1 MNAAVEFTAD
11 RLPCRRD
18 VSAARSRMAGRYRDL
33 ARTYRA
39 EGEMAICASLRERHF
54 ELARYYETIA
64 HQVQP

>member
-1 MNAAVEFTAD
+1 MTPAVECSVD
-11 RLPCRRD
+11 RLPCQRD
-18 VSAARSRMAGRYRDL
+18 VTVARSRLAGRYRDL

-64 HQVQP
+64 QQVQP